1 MRLIT
6 AKDVLSFFFKCCI
19 CTMCIFQLISGSSIT
34 PRNLTSVTS
43 LISFWPMCTAFL
55 HFSAA
60 ICFVDKYFGFGG
72 KYIKQLLSKLI
83 CRRFSSMYS
92 LIWVK
97 VVFVNWVA
105 CSRGSLAMK
114 IFISSA
120 YEIIVHS
127 VFLMTL

>member
-1 MRLIT
+1 MRFIT

-19 CTMCIFQLISGSSIT
+19 CIFQLINGSSIT

-43 LISFWPMCTAFL
+43 LIAFWPMCTAFP

-60 ICFVDKYFGFGG
+60 ICFVDKYFSFGG

-92 LIWVK
+92 LMWVK
-97 VVFVNWVA
+97 VVFANWVA
-105 CSRGSLAMK
+105 CSRVSLAMK
-114 IFISSA
+114 IFVSSA

-127 VFLMTL
+127 VFLMAL